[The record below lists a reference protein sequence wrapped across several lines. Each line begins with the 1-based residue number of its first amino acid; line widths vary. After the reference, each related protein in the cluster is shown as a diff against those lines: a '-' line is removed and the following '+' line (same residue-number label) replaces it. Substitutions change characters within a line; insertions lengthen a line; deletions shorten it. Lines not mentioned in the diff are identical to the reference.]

1 MFVQGDAEQPTEM
14 TTSVPYVSRLV
25 HDVSGGA
32 RIGDGRTGRDERGS
46 LMHKVGASVVVLVLV
61 AGAAAYLGLIPS
73 LTSPASAP
81 RTEVVGPPASGPG
94 LTLKAPRAAAKVL
107 TDAKGPA
114 ATSAGIEALIADA
127 VSDRSQLGRHVGV
140 AVARLGDRAVAWQH
154 GDPDLVTPASTLKLL
169 TTTAALE
176 ELGPEHTFST
186 TVVRGRNARTLV
198 LVGGGDPLLTD
209 QVPARAAGSVSTYP
223 RPASLQQLARK
234 TAAQLRADG
243 VAKVRLGYDVSL
255 FTGPDVNPAWEATY
269 IPESIVS
276 PISPLWVDEGRQVAG
291 YVQRVPDPAQE
302 AADRFVVLL
311 GDRGIQVVGPAV
323 RTRASAQAPE
333 LAAVDSPTLAQIVQH
348 VIELSDNEGAEVL
361 LRHVALAQD
370 RPGSFVAGVS
380 AMKVTLD
387 RLGIDLSR
395 ASLDDGSGLARTNLL
410 PVAALVQVL
419 QTAASDTHP
428 ELRTVVATLPV
439 AGFSGSL
446 GYRFVLDAPTGLGAV
461 RAKTGTLSGVHGLAG
476 LVHTADG
483 GVLVFAAVADRVP
496 VLKTLDARAQLDRI
510 AALLASC
517 GC

>member
-1 MFVQGDAEQPTEM
+1 M
-14 TTSVPYVSRLV
+14 
-25 HDVSGGA
+25 HDVSGAA
-32 RIGDGRTGRDERGS
+32 RTAGRRNGRDERGN
-46 LMHKVGASVVVLVLV
+46 LMHKVGAAIVVLALV

-73 LTSPASAP
+73 LTSASPP

-94 LTLKAPRAAAKVL
+94 LSLQAPPAAGKVL
-107 TDAKGPA
+107 TVAQGPA
-114 ATSAGIEALIADA
+114 ATTAGIEALIADA
-127 VSDRSQLGRHVGV
+127 VNDRSQLGRHVGV
-140 AVARLGDRAVAWQH
+140 AVARLGDRTVVWQH

-209 QVPARAAGSVSTYP
+209 KVPVGSAVPASTYP
-223 RPASLQQLARK
+223 RPASLQELARK
-234 TAAQLRADG
+234 TAAQLRTDG

-255 FTGPDVNPAWEATY
+255 FTGPDVNPAWEAKY

-291 YVQRVPDPAQE
+291 YVQRVADPAQV
-302 AADRFVVLL
+302 AADRFSALL
-311 GDRGIQVVGPAV
+311 GDRGVQVVGRAAQ
-323 RTRASAQAPE
+323 TRARAQAPE
-333 LAAVDSPTLAQIVQH
+333 LAAVTSPTLAQIVQH

-380 AMKVTLD
+380 AMKLTLD

-395 ASLDDGSGLARTNLL
+395 ASLDDGSGLARTDQL

-419 QTAASDTHP
+419 QTAASDAHP

-446 GYRFVLDAPTGLGAV
+446 GDRFVLDAPTGLGSV
-461 RAKTGTLSGVHGLAG
+461 RAKTGTLTGVHGLAG

-483 GVLVFAAVADRVP
+483 AVLVFAAVTDRVP
-496 VLKTLDARAQLDRI
+496 VIKTLDARDQLDRI
-510 AALLASC
+510 AALLATC